1 MVNNDKNSNQFKKW
15 ESFDLSSENRL
26 QILVPPKFG
35 NGHVVLSEKAIFH
48 YKQNTQYDR
57 KSQFTIKWNDPEFSF
72 KWKIDSPILSDRDKV
87 NMQNILVTGGSGFIG
102 TNYLKSIIGKFKVVR
117 SNYFHN
123 DNFLKIKGVDYK
135 KLIWRISQNAKN
147 YVEKLM

>member
-48 YKQNTQYDR
+48 LQTKY
-57 KSQFTIKWNDPEFSF
+57 
-72 KWKIDSPILSDRDKV
+72 PI
-87 NMQNILVTGGSGFIG
+87 
-102 TNYLKSIIGKFKVVR
+102 
-117 SNYFHN
+117 
-123 DNFLKIKGVDYK
+123 
-135 KLIWRISQNAKN
+135 
-147 YVEKLM
+147 

>member
-1 MVNNDKNSNQFKKW
+1 
-15 ESFDLSSENRL
+15 
-26 QILVPPKFG
+26 
-35 NGHVVLSEKAIFH
+35 
-48 YKQNTQYDR
+48 
-57 KSQFTIKWNDPEFSF
+57 
-72 KWKIDSPILSDRDKV
+72 
-87 NMQNILVTGGSGFIG
+87 MQNILVTGGSGFIG

-123 DNFLKIKGVDYK
+123 DNFLKIKGKIK